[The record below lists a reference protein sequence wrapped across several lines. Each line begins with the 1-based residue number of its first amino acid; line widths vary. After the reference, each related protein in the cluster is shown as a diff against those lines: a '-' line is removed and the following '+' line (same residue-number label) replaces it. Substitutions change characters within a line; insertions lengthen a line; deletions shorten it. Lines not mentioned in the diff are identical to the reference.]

1 MLKPLDTFRAL
12 SFQLSNR
19 SLAITQL
26 RNLGTDKC
34 SYTFDDVV
42 HLPSLGIDLQR
53 PLVWTL
59 IQKQELIMSIL
70 LQRYIPPIA
79 LATRKDDIEKF
90 FDRRFVIDG
99 KQRLNAFISFTKDE
113 FPIELEGSNYTF
125 SQLKEEAPDYHK
137 AIAFF
142 YIESAIA
149 YDLTDQQMVEWFLSI
164 NFSGTPAD
172 ETHKNN
178 LITCLSD

>member
-1 MLKPLDTFRAL
+1 MLKPLQTFRAL
-12 SFQLSNR
+12 SFQLSSR

-26 RNLGTDKC
+26 KNLGTEKC
-34 SYTFDDVV
+34 SYSFDDVV

-59 IQKQELIMSIL
+59 TQKQELIMSIL
-70 LQRYIPPIA
+70 LERHIPPIA
-79 LATRKDDIEKF
+79 LATRLDDIEEF
-90 FDRRFVIDG
+90 GNRRFVIDG

-113 FPIELEGSNYTF
+113 FPIELEGQLFTF

-149 YDLTDQQMVEWFLSI
+149 YDLTANQ
-164 NFSGTPAD
+164 T
-172 ETHKNN
+172 K
-178 LITCLSD
+178 

>member
-12 SFQLSNR
+12 SFQLSSR

-26 RNLGTDKC
+26 KNLGTSKC
-34 SYTFDDVV
+34 SYSFDDVV
-42 HLPSLGIDLQR
+42 HLPSLGINLQR

-59 IQKQELIMSIL
+59 TQKQELIMSIL
-70 LQRYIPPIA
+70 LGRYIPPIA
-79 LATRKDDIEKF
+79 LATRKDDIEEF
-90 FDRRFVIDG
+90 NDRRFVIDG
-99 KQRLNAFISFTKDE
+99 KQRLNTLIAFSQDE
-113 FPIELEGSNYTF
+113 FSIELEGELYTF
-125 SQLKEEAPDYHK
+125 SQLKEVAPDYHK

-149 YDLTDQQMVEWFLSI
+149 YDLTDNQMVEWFLSI

-172 ETHKNN
+172 ESHKEHLMSVLN
-178 LITCLSD
+178 

>member
-1 MLKPLDTFRAL
+1 MLKPLDKLRAL
-12 SFQLSNR
+12 SFQFSR

-26 RNLGTDKC
+26 RNLGTPKC
-34 SYTFDDVV
+34 SYEFDNTV

-59 IQKQELIMSIL
+59 AQKQELIMSIL

-79 LATRKDDIEKF
+79 LATRLDDAEEF
-90 FDRRFVIDG
+90 PNRRFVIDG
-99 KQRLNAFISFTKDE
+99 KQRLNAYTSFKNDK
-113 FPIELEGSNYTF
+113 FPIELEGELYTY
-125 SQLKEEAPDYHK
+125 SRLKEEAPDYHK

-142 YIESAIA
+142 YIESAVA
-149 YDLTDQQMVEWFLSI
+149 FDLTDAQMIEWFLSI

-172 ETHKNN
+172 ETHKEYLMSVLN
-178 LITCLSD
+178 